1 MPPSNTDLLF
11 TVTRDG
17 TTTTNTPSATPKTIT
32 LVGTTTKV
40 TIGLL
45 TASDGT
51 QNAFVKIANAQLIS
65 NVVLRA
71 DAVGEWAGGGHG
83 GGEGGARRAEGWPG
97 AGGARGAGPLRP
109 SHPES
114 CRGCCRSSPPPVTL
128 PHPTRDSVAAAR

>member
-71 DAVGEWAGGGHG
+71 DAVGEWAGGGARRGRG
-83 GGEGGARRAEGWPG
+83 GGE
-97 AGGARGAGPLRP
+97 AG
-109 SHPES
+109 
-114 CRGCCRSSPPPVTL
+114 
-128 PHPTRDSVAAAR
+128 